1 MAVEISV
8 IIPAYNA
15 EKTIGRC
22 LDSVLCQTPEIEIIV
37 VDDCSTDRTFDICKE
52 YQSRHSNITLIHNE
66 KNIGQGLSR
75 NKGIDAASGEYL
87 AFVDSD
93 DTVSKY
99 MYGDMLSL
107 AYRGGYDIVRC
118 GFKRIYESMAPC
130 IEVSKRLNNID
141 EFRTSSEICE
151 KFLPKFVGFLPGES
165 IEKRLPWSA
174 CTYLYKSIIV
184 ESRKIRFTSERY
196 SEDLFFNLE
205 VLDVAK
211 NCVST
216 DAEYYFYIDNPCST
230 MHQYN
235 NPLVK
240 CEKLLSFAKNK
251 NQDIIKRAYL
261 TVLNALPEAATQL
274 VYDASIPWGEKKRI
288 LKQLRNEPPFITCFA
303 AYPIHELQFYLR
315 AFFVCAKHNFVTAE
329 LLCAYINIFRMW
341 IIKQFRWR
349 RDIAHLNQAKRR
361 EENEQ

>member
-1 MAVEISV
+1 MTAEIPV

-52 YQSRHSNITLIHNE
+52 YQSHHGNITLIHNE

-75 NKGIDAASGEYL
+75 DKGIKAASGEYL

-93 DTVSKY
+93 DTISQY

-107 AYRGGYDIVRC
+107 AYRGGYNVVC
-118 GFKRIYESMAPC
+118 CKCKRIYDFMAYRA
-130 IEVSKRLNNID
+130 EVPRRLENIQSFHGFDEISKEVI
-141 EFRTSSEICE
+141 
-151 KFLPKFVGFLPGES
+151 PQFVGFLPGQSME
-165 IEKRLPWSA
+165 ERLPWSA
-174 CTYLYKSIIV
+174 CTYLYKTAIV
-184 ESRKIRFTSERY
+184 KNNNIRFSSARY
-196 SEDLFFNLE
+196 SEDMFFNLE
-205 VLDVAK
+205 ILK
-211 NCVST
+211 NIESYIVT
-216 DAEYYFYIDNPCST
+216 DTQYYFYIDNPSST
-230 MHQYN
+230 THQYN
-235 NPLVK
+235 DPLEK
-240 CEKLLSFAKNK
+240 CEKLLAFAVGK
-251 NQDIIKRAYL
+251 DPELTKRIYL
-261 TVLNALPEAATQL
+261 TILSAFPEAATQL
-274 VYDASIPWGEKKRI
+274 VYDSSIPWSEKKRI
-288 LKQLRNEPPFITCFA
+288 LKQLRNEPPFVTCFA

-329 LLCAYINIFRMW
+329 LLCAYINVFRMW

-361 EENEQ
+361 EENER